1 MNDTLLLQQQIV
13 FTEVQNVS
21 EYGLFEK
28 KILKER

>member
-13 FTEVQNVS
+13 LTEVQNVS

-28 KILKER
+28 KF